1 MQLARVV
8 DLFNETKV
16 VELLQAIKPRDN
28 LVGDGVRDVLALD
41 DFVGFAKVCGEE
53 DKGKEDTG
61 GEDPASDGNVDGG
74 FDV

>member
-8 DLFNETKV
+8 DLFDETKV

-28 LVGDGVRDVLALD
+28 LVGDSVRDVLALD
-41 DFVGFAKVCGEE
+41 DFVGFAKVCSEE
-53 DKGKEDTG
+53 DKGKEDAG
-61 GEDPASDGNVDGG
+61 GEDPASDGDVDGG